1 MLIILN
7 ILLVLVVILLFATY
21 NLLRKVEK
29 QEDIIRDQD
38 EYIRVIVEAIEY
50 SNIRLKEVDEKG
62 AFQGDDEI
70 GWFFQNLKELQE
82 ALNQYGGS
90 AKYEEK

>member
-1 MLIILN
+1 MLIALN
-7 ILLVLVVILLFATY
+7 ILIVLVVTLGYITY

-29 QEDIIRDQD
+29 QEDIIKEQD
-38 EYIRVIVEAIEY
+38 EYIKVIVEAIEY
-50 SNIRLKEVDEKG
+50 SNVRLKEVDEKG

-82 ALNQYGGS
+82 ALDQYGGIT
-90 AKYEEK
+90 KYEKK

>member
-7 ILLVLVVILLFATY
+7 ILLVLVVILIFATY

-29 QEDIIRDQD
+29 QEDIIKDQD
-38 EYIRVIVEAIEY
+38 EYIKVIVEAIEY

>member
-1 MLIILN
+1 MLIALN
-7 ILLVLVVILLFATY
+7 ILIVLVVTLGYITY

-29 QEDIIRDQD
+29 QEDIIKEQD
-38 EYIRVIVEAIEY
+38 EYIKVIVEAIEY
-50 SNIRLKEVDEKG
+50 SNVRLKEVDEKG

-82 ALNQYGGS
+82 ALDQYGGITQ
-90 AKYEEK
+90 YEKK

>member
-1 MLIILN
+1 MLIVLN
-7 ILLVLVVILLFATY
+7 ILIVLVVILGYITY

-29 QEDIIRDQD
+29 QEDIIQSQN
-38 EYIRVIVEAIEY
+38 EYIKVIVDAIEY

-62 AFQGDDEI
+62 TFQGDDEI

-82 ALNQYGGS
+82 ALDQYGS
-90 AKYEEK
+90 LAKYEEK

>member
-1 MLIILN
+1 M
-7 ILLVLVVILLFATY
+7 LVLVVILLFATY

-29 QEDIIRDQD
+29 QEDIIKDQD

>member
-1 MLIILN
+1 MLIALN
-7 ILLVLVVILLFATY
+7 ILIVLVVTLGYITY

-29 QEDIIRDQD
+29 QEDIIKEQD
-38 EYIRVIVEAIEY
+38 EYIKVIVEAIEY
-50 SNIRLKEVDEKG
+50 SNVRLKEVDEKG

-82 ALNQYGGS
+82 ALDQYGGIT
-90 AKYEEK
+90 

>member
-29 QEDIIRDQD
+29 QEDIIKDQD

>member
-1 MLIILN
+1 MLIALN
-7 ILLVLVVILLFATY
+7 ILIVLVVTLGYITY

-29 QEDIIRDQD
+29 QEDIIKDQD
-38 EYIRVIVEAIEY
+38 EYIKVIVEAIEY
-50 SNIRLKEVDEKG
+50 SNVRLKEVDEKG

-82 ALNQYGGS
+82 ALDQYGGIT
-90 AKYEEK
+90 KYEKK

>member
-1 MLIILN
+1 MLIALIILA
-7 ILLVLVVILLFATY
+7 VLVVTLGYITY

-29 QEDIIRDQD
+29 QEDIIKEQD
-38 EYIRVIVEAIEY
+38 EYIKVIVEAIEY
-50 SNIRLKEVDEKG
+50 SNVRLKEVDEKG

-82 ALNQYGGS
+82 ALDQYGGITQ
-90 AKYEEK
+90 YEKK

>member
-1 MLIILN
+1 MIIILN
-7 ILLVLVVILLFATY
+7 ILLAIVVILGFATY
-21 NLLRKVEK
+21 NLLKKVEK
-29 QEDIIRDQD
+29 QEDLLSEQE

-62 AFQGDDEI
+62 VFQGDDEI

-82 ALNQYGGS
+82 ALDQYGGI
-90 AKYEEK
+90 AKYEKK